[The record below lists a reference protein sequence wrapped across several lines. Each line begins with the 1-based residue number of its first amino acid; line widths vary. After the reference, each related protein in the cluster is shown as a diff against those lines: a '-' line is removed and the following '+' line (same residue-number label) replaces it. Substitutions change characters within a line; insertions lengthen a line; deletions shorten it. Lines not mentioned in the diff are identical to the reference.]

1 MGIEQLTDATL
12 RRAVEHNDSANQQL
26 LEFCAN
32 LTEEQRGW
40 TSPGTYG
47 SIHACPQHIL
57 GGETGYLFSLPGGE
71 LPPGARLP
79 ETLVPLEQLRAL
91 AQSNAESM
99 ERVLAAATD
108 PERKITRPSGAIVPA
123 TVIVAQFIHHGS
135 DHRAHIGSILGA
147 HGVEGPSLDA
157 WAFGRAIGVSTAPLR

>member
-1 MGIEQLTDATL
+1 MTDATL
-12 RRAVEHNDSANQQL
+12 LRAIRHNNWANQQL
-26 LEFCAN
+26 LDFCAN
-32 LTEEQRGW
+32 LTDEQRAW

-47 SIHACPQHIL
+47 SIHACLQHIL
-57 GGETGYLFSLPGGE
+57 GGESGYLFSLTGGE
-71 LPPGARLP
+71 LPSGGRLP
-79 ETLVPLEQLRAL
+79 ETPVPLDELRAL
-91 AQSNAESM
+91 AQSNAERI
-99 ERVLAAATD
+99 ERVLAAEPD

-123 TVIVAQFIHHGS
+123 TVIVTQFIHHGS

>member
-1 MGIEQLTDATL
+1 MTDSTL
-12 RRAVEHNDSANQQL
+12 LRAIQHNNWANQQL

-32 LTEEQRGW
+32 QTEEQREW

-47 SIHACPQHIL
+47 SIHACLQHIL
-57 GGETGYLFSLPGGE
+57 GGESGYLLSLTGGE
-71 LPPGARLP
+71 LPPGGRLP
-79 ETLVPLEQLRAL
+79 ESLVPLDHLRAL
-91 AQSNAESM
+91 AQSNAERI
-99 ERVLAAATD
+99 ERVVAAETD

-147 HGVEGPSLDA
+147 HGVEGPNLDV
-157 WAFGRAIGVSTAPLR
+157 WAFGRAIGVSTAPPG